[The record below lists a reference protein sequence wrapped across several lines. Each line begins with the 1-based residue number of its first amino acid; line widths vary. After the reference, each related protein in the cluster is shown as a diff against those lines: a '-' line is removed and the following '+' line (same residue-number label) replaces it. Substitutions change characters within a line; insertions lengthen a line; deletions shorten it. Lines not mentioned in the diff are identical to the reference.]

1 MLISTSDSKSIKPFI
16 DKLHQPEKDS
26 HKGQNGKILI
36 VGGSSLFHSASIWAA
51 EVASYFVDMVHYSS
65 TEENNQVLLSLKK
78 KFQGGMVIPQKNIF
92 EYVREDDAILV
103 GPGMLRGESEEAK
116 YTKNLVY
123 KLISEFPEKKFVF
136 DAGALQ
142 MMEPE
147 WLTKLQSPAIVT
159 PQGKEFEKLFGIAI
173 LEKSKDEKVKIVQE
187 TAKKYKT
194 VILLKTVFDTVS
206 DGKDFFVIEG
216 GNPGLTK
223 GGTGDILAGL
233 AVSFYSKNDPI
244 TSAVVAS
251 CVLKRTAEVL
261 SLRQGNWY
269 NINTVIEEI
278 PKILFDLSQKN
289 I

>member
-1 MLISTSDSKSIKPFI
+1 MLINTSDSKSIRLFI
-16 DKLHQPEKDS
+16 DKLRKPKRDS
-26 HKGQNGKILI
+26 HKGQNGKVLVI
-36 VGGSSLFHSASIWAA
+36 GGSSLFHSASIWSA

-65 TEENNQVLLSLKK
+65 TEENNEVFTSLKK
-78 KFQGGMVIPQKNIF
+78 KFQGGMVVQQKHIYD
-92 EYVREDDAILV
+92 YVREDDAILV
-103 GPGMLRGESEEAK
+103 GPGMMRGDSKEAG
-116 YTKNLVY
+116 YTKNLVHE
-123 KLISEFPEKKFVF
+123 LINKFPDKKFVF

-142 MMEPE
+142 MMEPK
-147 WLTKLQSPAIVT
+147 WLTELNTPAIVT

-173 LEKSKDEKVKIVQE
+173 LEKSRDEKIRIVQE

-233 AVSFYSKNDPI
+233 TVSFYSKNDAI
-244 TSAVVAS
+244 TSAVAAS

-269 NINTVIEEI
+269 NINTVIAEI